1 MQTNYV
7 ERCCFIHPIKLFNF
21 LSLLGQ
27 YVTYRGYMK
36 HIIIFYLLSSITKE
50 K

>member
-1 MQTNYV
+1 MQNNYM
-7 ERCCFIHPIKLFNF
+7 ESCCFTSLIKLFNF

-36 HIIIFYLLSSITKE
+36 HIIIFCLPSCVTRE